1 MSNGK
6 NPKVAVAASANA
18 VSGTGEPAVNGYY
31 YLDGKLPSSACSTN
45 ITIHQRKNY
54 AGSPIDKQTILYP
67 T

>member
-31 YLDGKLPSSACSTN
+31 YLDGKLPSSACYDALHVASE
-45 ITIHQRKNY
+45 RL
-54 AGSPIDKQTILYP
+54 QTW